1 MIFIK
6 IDEHTIRCIMKQE
19 ELSKM
24 GYDLESLLKEQDPEK
39 IQSFL
44 HEIMEKAKAAGVELT
59 EEYRAVQSV
68 VLPGQYLALNFSN
81 INPSDQ
87 IDNLIANFLEVAD
100 AV

>member
-39 IQSFL
+39 N
-44 HEIMEKAKAAGVELT
+44 T
-59 EEYRAVQSV
+59 E
-68 VLPGQYLALNFSN
+68 FS
-81 INPSDQ
+81 
-87 IDNLIANFLEVAD
+87 A
-100 AV
+100 